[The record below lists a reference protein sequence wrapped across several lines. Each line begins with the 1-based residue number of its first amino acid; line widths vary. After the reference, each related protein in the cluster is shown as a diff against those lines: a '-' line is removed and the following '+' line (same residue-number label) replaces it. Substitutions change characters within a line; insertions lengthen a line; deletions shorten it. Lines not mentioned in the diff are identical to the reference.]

1 MALALNLTRV
11 KALVSEGGKPKRE
24 SDGGGLY
31 LEATAS
37 GSKLWKMAYRFGG
50 RQKTLSFGAWPAVS
64 LVHARAMREQAKKM
78 LAEGQDPGAAKRAL
92 KSGGN
97 EKTFDAWAGEY
108 IAFRKSNARK
118 PVAESTVDKF
128 EWSRAAVRRQF
139 GGTPITDIKA
149 PEIIN
154 ALRGIEATRK
164 LHKSAKVKA
173 FVSQVFR
180 YAAAHG
186 IEVMDPGPVVNDAV
200 LKPVVRHHAGL
211 TDPRKVGELLRAID
225 EYSGDAS
232 TRYALLM
239 APHVFLRDGELRAL
253 RWSWISDNDRLISI
267 PAGAMKMKREHLIP
281 VSDQVQRLLRE
292 IRQFSGSCEHLFPS
306 PMQKSRSI
314 AENTL
319 NSSMRRM
326 GFSKE
331 EVTFHGFRTTASTL
345 LRDTPDGE
353 RDYSDAAIE
362 MQLSHLD
369 DNKVRIAY
377 DKSQR
382 LRERAKMM
390 QAWSDI
396 LDKFRQLPPAG
407 RAKV

>member
-64 LVHARAMREQAKKM
+64 LVDARAMREQAKKM
-78 LAEGQDPGAAKRAL
+78 LAEGQAPGAAKRAL

-108 IAFRKSNARK
+108 IAFRKANTRN
-118 PVAESTVDKF
+118 PVAASTVDKF

-139 GGTPITDIKA
+139 GGTPITEIKV
-149 PEIIN
+149 PEIVSAI
-154 ALRGIEATRK
+154 RSIEGTGK
-164 LHKSAKVKA
+164 LHKSTKAKT

-180 YAAAHG
+180 YAAASG
-186 IEVMDPGPVVNDAV
+186 IAVMDPGPVMNEAV
-200 LKPVVRHHAGL
+200 IKPPIRNHAGL
-211 TDPRKVGELLRAID
+211 TDPHKVGELLRAID

-232 TRYALLM
+232 TRYALMM

-253 RWSWISDNDRLISI
+253 RWSWISDNERMISI
-267 PAGAMKMKREHLIP
+267 PAGAMKMKREHLVPI
-281 VSDQVQRLLRE
+281 SDQVHALLRE
-292 IRQFSGSCEHLFPS
+292 IRQFSGNCEHVFPS
-306 PMQKSRSI
+306 PRHRSRSI
-314 AENTL
+314 SSNTL
-319 NSSMRRM
+319 NSSLRRM
-326 GFSKE
+326 GFSKD

-345 LRDTPDGE
+345 LRHVPE
-353 RDYSDAAIE
+353 KHRDYSDAAIE
-362 MQLSHLD
+362 LQLSHAD
-369 DNKVRIAY
+369 DNKVRAAY
-377 DKSQR
+377 DKAQR
-382 LRERAKMM
+382 LEERVAMM
-390 QAWSDI
+390 QSWSDRI
-396 LDKFRQLPPAG
+396 DGFRQLPPS
-407 RAKV
+407 K